1 MERAKSNS
9 TLIQTRFFDYN
20 VHSLGNNH
28 TFLHIYISDGDALYE
43 QLAEFFLDE
52 TRLIRYVENDRAV
65 CFSATKAQIA
75 ELYKRLSLFAADYR
89 EITFPPETEQSL
101 IEDMRL
107 DFDIDYLDE
116 RGYVAKQPAIGRL
129 GEYFLHVI
137 LSEFFGLNCI
147 IPKISLTT
155 DRNMSVFGIDSL
167 FYSAEKRTI
176 YFGESKFSK
185 ALTNGITLLRRSLKT
200 YEKQIEEEFELV
212 LSDRHL
218 VRHPEFERVFGNGIA
233 STISFSDF
241 ATRAKL
247 ETICVPLFV
256 AHGGE
261 KDPDSIL
268 EKLAGIPTETLF
280 GLQTQYWGLSLPVVS
295 KEKLVRVMVE
305 QIDKRRNALY
315 VKGKNGC

>member
-1 MERAKSNS
+1 MKRAKSNS
-9 TLIQTRFFDYN
+9 TLVQPRFFDYA
-20 VHSLGNNH
+20 VHSLGSNYA
-28 TFLHIYISDGDALYE
+28 FLHIYISDEDVLYE
-43 QLAEFFLDE
+43 QLAKFFLDE

-65 CFSATKAQIA
+65 CFSATEVQIA

-89 EITFPPETEQSL
+89 EIILPSETEESL
-101 IEDMRL
+101 IEDIRL
-107 DFDIDYLDE
+107 DFDIDYIDK

-137 LSEFFGLNCI
+137 LSEFFGLDCI

-185 ALTNGITLLRRSLKT
+185 ALANGISLLRRSLKT

-218 VRHPEFERVFGNGIA
+218 VRHPEFERMFGDSIA

-241 ATRAKL
+241 AARAEL

-256 AHGGE
+256 AHGE
-261 KDPDSIL
+261 EIDPNSIL
-268 EKLAGIPTETLF
+268 EKLSGIPTETLF
-280 GLQTQYWGLSLPVVS
+280 GLQTQYWGLSLPIVS
-295 KEKLVRVMVE
+295 KEKLVRVIAE
-305 QIDKRRNALY
+305 QIDKRRSAF
-315 VKGKNGC
+315 V